1 MPSSKQ
7 MTVAATTR
15 TEALTPREAVTGK
28 CVHTQE
34 LPPYRIRSLQDSA
47 STPSTVWTMVTITI
61 ALAISAVACKANME
75 RTHGS
80 CSFASD
86 VMKFPVR
93 SYELLPA
100 ITMHMHQGV
109 PQAKCI
115 VHDTNKKSLGDVQV
129 LPR

>member
-1 MPSSKQ
+1 M
-7 MTVAATTR
+7 VA
-15 TEALTPREAVTGK
+15 
-28 CVHTQE
+28 
-34 LPPYRIRSLQDSA
+34 
-47 STPSTVWTMVTITI
+47 ITI
-61 ALAISAVACKANME
+61 ALAISAVACIANME

-86 VMKFPVR
+86 VMKFPVQ

-115 VHDTNKKSLGDVQV
+115 VNDINNETCKCC
-129 LPR
+129 